1 MPRKIFS
8 FALILWC
15 FTLGSQAYS
24 QDETALF
31 TSIAPDTL
39 IVLDLSGSM
48 LWTPAG
54 QVMYTNSSNDCDSTS
69 AAFFSEYGATHTKA
83 CDVDPY
89 GTVPKYAAISSCSDS
104 DPLFT
109 GFYRSSD
116 TGHTVD
122 CSRLAIAKRAIFDV
136 LDDNDS
142 NTINNQD
149 ESSLGIRFG
158 YMRFYNC
165 AGDDSAGSYSSG
177 CNSLVRV
184 IGATYGNIW
193 SSVDG
198 ESATGGTPLASS
210 LYEAKLYLDAHKAA
224 DSAASCRQKFA
235 ILITDS
241 ADTFAC
247 SGNGSESQTDQYKR
261 RRETVAKAK
270 ALADAG
276 FRTFVVGF
284 GASMPHFLKNT
295 LNWAAFY
302 GGTDN
307 PIVAN
312 SGSTGAYVPSGISCE
327 DSTTASHNIGGD
339 GDHYYATLND
349 PGELDLT
356 GYAFLAAN
364 ANDLTTSLKQAIE
377 MVREATYSFSLS
389 SVSSQRTHDENNI
402 YEASF
407 QPVNLDPFW
416 LGHLKKYTLNSD
428 GSVGSM
434 VWDAGSVLQS
444 LAASSRNIVT
454 YKGGA
459 TTAFT
464 TAYITAEDLGA
475 STTDAN
481 AQRDAI
487 VGYIRGESAYNPDYW
502 KLGDIFRS
510 NPVTI
515 GTPSSFFMDN
525 RDTSNA
531 FESFRTSNQR
541 TTDNRIRV
549 IVAGANDGQIHAF
562 KTYDGSEVWSFIPPN
577 FLTKLK
583 NIAHTTDPTGLSH
596 QYFVDG
602 PVSAADI
609 WLGTGD
615 GTAKS
620 ASDWKTLLI
629 FGEGRGSG
637 NTLWSYSPDCNADLA
652 RPSLGFNSVYTTSNP
667 YYCGYYGFDFTSPL
681 SPVYRWRIN
690 PNSTQAPYLGEPWSK
705 VAMGRVKING
715 NEKWVGFMGA
725 GYNASDCAGGGGCDT
740 RGKGFYV
747 VDLSNGNVLWSYTRA
762 DNSLMNYSIPASPA
776 IVDTDN
782 DGFIDTVYAGDLG
795 GNMWRFKFCTSSDL
809 PTCNASNW
817 AGGLLFGSS
826 TGVIRP
832 IFTTPSIAKDR
843 NSNLWVEWGTG
854 DKMDPTAAD
863 AQEKFYAV
871 KDNDRTTAYGI
882 SDLENITSGTYT
894 DDASKHGWYIN
905 LAGSGEKILADSTIF
920 GGVVYFTSYFPPS
933 GGNPCNQAGTGSL
946 YGVNFTTGAGV
957 ITERDA
963 GGTLTGSLVR
973 SMTIGTGIP
982 TAPVISFKPSGT
994 YAAGASI
1001 ADLYVTVS
1009 GGAGMTAATRRVNFD
1024 PPTLSNR
1031 TNLLYWKDRRV
1042 E

>member
-1 MPRKIFS
+1 MFRKIFS

-15 FTLGSQAYS
+15 FILGSQAYS

-31 TSIAPDTL
+31 TSVAPDTL

-48 LWTPAG
+48 LLTPAG
-54 QVMYTNSSNDCDSTS
+54 SVMYTNTSNDCDSTS
-69 AAFFSEYGATHTKA
+69 AEFYSESGPSHSEA
-83 CDVDPY
+83 CAIDPY
-89 GTVPKYAAISSCSDS
+89 GTVPKYAASSSCSD
-104 DPLFT
+104 P
-109 GFYRSSD
+109 FYRTSG

-122 CSRLAIAKRAIFDV
+122 CSRLAIAKRAMFDV

-142 NTINNQD
+142 NTVSNAD

-165 AGDDSAGSYSSG
+165 IGDEPAGSYSSG
-177 CNSLVRV
+177 CNSLIRI
-184 IGATYGNIW
+184 IGAKYGDVW
-193 SSVDG
+193 SSVNG

-210 LYEAKLYLDAHKAA
+210 LHEAKLYLDAHKAA

-235 ILITDS
+235 ILITDG
-241 ADTFAC
+241 ADTYAC

-276 FRTFVVGF
+276 YRTFVVGF
-284 GASMPHFLKNT
+284 GAPMPHFFKNT

-312 SGSTGAYVPSGISCE
+312 SGSISAYVPSGISCE
-327 DSTTASHNIGGD
+327 DSMTEHHDIGGD
-339 GDHYYATLND
+339 GDHFYATLND
-349 PGELDLT
+349 PGELELT

-364 ANDLTTSLKQAIE
+364 ADDLTTALKQAIE
-377 MVREATYSFSLS
+377 MVRGATYSFSLS
-389 SVSSQRTHDENNI
+389 SVSSQRTQDENNI

-407 QPVNLDPFW
+407 QPVNQDPFW
-416 LGHLKKYTLNSD
+416 LGHLKKYNLNSD
-428 GSVGSM
+428 GSVGSL

-444 LAASSRNIVT
+444 LAASSRNMVT

-459 TTAFT
+459 TRAFT
-464 TAYITAEDLGA
+464 TDNITAGDLGA

-487 VGYIRGESAYNPDYW
+487 IGYIRGESSYNPDFW

-525 RDTSNA
+525 LDTNNA
-531 FESFRTSNQR
+531 FESFRTSNER
-541 TTDNRIRV
+541 TTDNGIRV

-562 KTYDGSEVWSFIPPN
+562 KTIDGSEVWSFIPPN

-583 NIAHTTDPTGLSH
+583 NIAHTTHPTGLSH

-602 PVSAADI
+602 PVSAADV

-620 ASDWKTLLI
+620 AGDWKTLLI
-629 FGEGRGSG
+629 VGEGRGGG
-637 NTLWSYSPDCNADLA
+637 NTLWSSSAYCDS
-652 RPSLGFNSVYTTSNP
+652 GFNAVYITSDPPPYP
-667 YYCGYYGFDFTSPL
+667 YYCGYYAFDFTSPL
-681 SPVYRWRIN
+681 TPVYQWRIN
-690 PNSTQAPYLGEPWSK
+690 PNSSQASSQAPYLGEPWSR

-715 NEKWVGFMGA
+715 YEKWVGFMGA
-725 GYNASDCAGGGGCDT
+725 GYNGSDCAGGGDCDT

-747 VDLSNGNVLWSYTRA
+747 VDLSNGSILWSYTRA
-762 DNSLMNYSIPASPA
+762 DNILMNYSLPASPA

-782 DGFIDTVYAGDLG
+782 DGFIDTVYVGDLG
-795 GNMWRFKFCTSSDL
+795 GNMWRFKFCTLSACD
-809 PTCNASNW
+809 TSNW
-817 AGGLLFGSS
+817 SGGLLFGSS

-832 IFTTPSIAKDR
+832 IFITPSIAKDR
-843 NSNLWVEWGTG
+843 NGNLWVEWGTG
-854 DKMDPTAAD
+854 DKMDPTAAN

-871 KDNDRTTAYGI
+871 KDNDRTTAYGL

-894 DDASKHGWYIN
+894 DDATKHGWYIN

-933 GGNPCNQAGTGSL
+933 GGNPCDQAGTGSL
-946 YGVNFTTGAGV
+946 YAVNFTTGAGV
-957 ITERDA
+957 IPETDS
-963 GGTLTGSLVR
+963 GGTPTGSLVR

-982 TAPVISFKPSGT
+982 TAPVISFTPSGT

-1009 GGAGMTAATRRVNFD
+1009 GGAGMNAATRRVNFD

>member
-8 FALILWC
+8 FALILGC
-15 FTLGSQAYS
+15 LILGSQAYS

-54 QVMYTNSSNDCDSTS
+54 SVMYTSTSSDCDSTS
-69 AAFFSEYGATHTKA
+69 DAFYSESGPGHTKA
-83 CDVDPY
+83 CSIGAY
-89 GTVPKYAAISSCSDS
+89 GTIPKYAASSSCSD
-104 DPLFT
+104 P
-109 GFYRSSD
+109 FYRSSG

-142 NTINNQD
+142 NTVSNAD
-149 ESSLGIRFG
+149 ESSLGIRLG

-165 AGDDSAGSYSSG
+165 AGDDTAGSYSSG
-177 CNSLVRV
+177 CNSLIRV

-193 SSVDG
+193 SSVNG
-198 ESATGGTPLASS
+198 ESATAGTPLASS
-210 LYEAKLYLDAHKAA
+210 LHEAKLYLDAHKAA
-224 DSAASCRQKFA
+224 DNAAACRQKFA
-235 ILITDS
+235 ILITDG

-247 SGNGSESQTDQYKR
+247 GGGGSESQTDQYKR

-276 FRTFVVGF
+276 YRTFVVGF

-339 GDHYYATLND
+339 GDHYYATSND

-364 ANDLTTSLKQAIE
+364 ADDLTTSLKQAIE

-389 SVSSQRTHDENNI
+389 SVSSQRTQDENNI

-407 QPVNLDPFW
+407 QPVNQDPFW

-444 LAASSRNIVT
+444 LAASSRSIYT

-459 TTAFT
+459 TTDFT

-481 AQRDAI
+481 AQRDDI
-487 VGYIRGESAYNPDYW
+487 VGYIRGESADNPDYW

-525 RDTSNA
+525 RDTNDA
-531 FESFRTSNQR
+531 FGSFRTSNQR
-541 TTDNRIRV
+541 TTADGNRV
-549 IVAGANDGQIHAF
+549 IVAGANDGQLHVF
-562 KTYDGSEVWSFIPPN
+562 KTSDGSEVWSFIPPN

-583 NIAHTTDPTGLSH
+583 NIAHTAHPTGLSH

-637 NTLWSYSPDCNADLA
+637 NTLWSSSAYCDS
-652 RPSLGFNSVYTTSNP
+652 GFNSLYTTSYP
-667 YYCGYYGFDFTSPL
+667 YYCGYYGFGFTNPL
-681 SPVYRWRIN
+681 APVYQWRIN
-690 PNSTQAPYLGEPWSK
+690 PNSTQAPYLGEPWSR

-715 NEKWVGFMGA
+715 NEKWVGFVGG
-725 GYNASDCAGGGGCDT
+725 GYNGSDCAGGGDCDS
-740 RGKGFYV
+740 RGKGFYA
-747 VDLSNGNVLWSYTRA
+747 VDLSDGSILWSYTRA
-762 DNSLMNYSIPASPA
+762 DNILMNYSIPASPA

-782 DGFIDTVYAGDLG
+782 DGFIDTVYVGDLG
-795 GNMWRFKFCTSSDL
+795 GNMWRFKFCTMNDTSS
-809 PTCNASNW
+809 CSASNW
-817 AGGLLFGSS
+817 SGGLLFGSS

-843 NSNLWVEWGTG
+843 NGNLWVEWGTG
-854 DKMDPTAAD
+854 DKMDPTAAN
-863 AQEKFYAV
+863 AQEKFYAI

-894 DDASKHGWYIN
+894 DDATKHGWYIN

-920 GGVVYFTSYFPPS
+920 GGIVYFTSYFPPS
-933 GGNPCNQAGTGSL
+933 GGNPCDQAGTGSL
-946 YGVNFTTGAGV
+946 YAVNFTTGAGV
-957 ITERDA
+957 IPETDS
-963 GGTLTGSLVR
+963 GGTPTGSLVR

-1001 ADLYVTVS
+1001 ADLYVTIS
-1009 GGAGMTAATRRVNFD
+1009 GGAGMNAATRRVNFD